1 MAKIGIGPRGGSLAE
16 LMEAARQLEGAGF
29 DWVSASDGYDA
40 FVTAAAL
47 ATVTRRITIGSCVT
61 LLTRTPVQ
69 TVQACSGLDDLSGG
83 RFVLGLGVGPN
94 EWNRD
99 WHGLDPSRPAK
110 RMAEYVQCVRAAW
123 ESGPGRPATVEGE
136 IFRVRN
142 YVRTRRSP
150 SERLPILVGVV
161 GPLNTRNAGQYAD
174 GAIFDIELPF
184 RYVTDRLMPALLEG
198 ARRAG
203 KRREDVTAAALL
215 ALSVDRD
222 PVVAK
227 RRARHAIL
235 LHIPVHYYAP
245 VFEWAGFGRE
255 AATARAALQAG
266 DVTAAV
272 EAMPDAMVEAL
283 TLAGTPDQVRRAL
296 QPWNE
301 LLDLMIF
308 VSPSFHL
315 PPDEAA
321 DAWRNAIEFL
331 AAELAAGGG
340 RR

>member
-1 MAKIGIGPRGGSLAE
+1 MDG
-16 LMEAARQLEGAGF
+16 ARQLEVAGF
-29 DWVSASDGYDA
+29 DWITVGDGYDA
-40 FVTAAAL
+40 FVTAAAI
-47 ATVTRRITIGSCVT
+47 ATVTRRATIGSCVT
-61 LLTRTPVQ
+61 LLTRSPVQ

-99 WHGLDPSRPAK
+99 WHGLDPSRPAQ
-110 RMAEYVQCVRAAW
+110 RMAEYLQCLRAAW
-123 ESGPGRPATVEGE
+123 DSQPGRPAHVEGE

-142 YVRTRRSP
+142 YVRGRRSP
-150 SERLPILVGVV
+150 SERLPVLVGVV

-174 GAIFDIELPF
+174 GAIFDIELPL
-184 RYVTDRLMPALLEG
+184 RYVSDRLMPALLEG

-203 KRREDVTAAALL
+203 KTRSEVTAAALL

-222 PVVAK
+222 SAVAK

-235 LHIPVHYYAP
+235 LHLPVHYYEP

-255 AATARAALQAG
+255 AAAAREALLAG
-266 DVTAAV
+266 DVLGAV
-272 EAMPDAMVEAL
+272 EAIPDAMVDAL
-283 TLAGTPDQVRRAL
+283 TLAGTPDEVRRAL
-296 QPWNE
+296 QPWND
-301 LLDLMIF
+301 LLDLTIF
-308 VSPSFHL
+308 VSPSYQL

-321 DAWRNAIEFL
+321 VAYRNAFDFL
-331 AAELAAGGG
+331 ANEIVSRGA